1 MDDFDDANRLDG
13 GDPVYHA
20 PSAYV
25 AECREKR
32 AARKRRDRVEL
43 PELRFERREDVL
55 LDAARIARADRAH
68 KRS

>member
-1 MDDFDDANRLDG
+1 MNDFDAADHLDG
-13 GDPVYHA
+13 DDPVYHA

-25 AECREKR
+25 EECRVQR